1 MVNLSSSFCKRL
13 PGRGNPMNPPS
24 GSVRGEPNLASLSEG
39 RRFWHSCSHNFYAYD
54 FYITLRINKQINI
67 YIYIYIFIYIDIVI
81 YTYIICITSI
91 SFEFPLLLHVHLDYN
106 VYIIFSSKAQD
117 SWTIVEP
124 VGFEVFIQHVM
135 AEKHGWQIT
144 LWLFNVAN
152 WRITTFNR

>member
-67 YIYIYIFIYIDIVI
+67 YIYIYLHRYSYIYI
-81 YTYIICITSI
+81 YYMHNFNFLWI
-91 SFEFPLLLHVHLDYN
+91 SFAFACASRLQCIHHIFFKSPGLVDHRGTSWLWSLHPTCYGRKTRLANYPLV
-106 VYIIFSSKAQD
+106 I
-117 SWTIVEP
+117 
-124 VGFEVFIQHVM
+124 
-135 AEKHGWQIT
+135 
-144 LWLFNVAN
+144 
-152 WRITTFNR
+152 